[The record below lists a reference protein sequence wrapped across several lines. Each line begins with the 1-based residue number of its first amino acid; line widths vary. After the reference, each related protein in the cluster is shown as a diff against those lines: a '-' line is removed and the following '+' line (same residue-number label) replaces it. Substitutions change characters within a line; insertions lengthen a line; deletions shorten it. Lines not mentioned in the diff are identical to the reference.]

1 MKAESRRSRRLWC
14 GAGLVAT
21 IVLVGLTHAP
31 LLQRVAS
38 FLIVE
43 DSLEQAAAIV
53 VMGGQSPFREMEAAK
68 IYRAGLAPSVVVA
81 RGIRWEEQQTL
92 RKLGVKVPEGW
103 ETSREV
109 LLRLGVPLSAII
121 VPADRAEGT
130 LEELQV
136 AAKALHPNKD
146 PVILVSS
153 TPFR

>member
-1 MKAESRRSRRLWC
+1 MVALAL
-14 GAGLVAT
+14 AGLAHT
-21 IVLVGLTHAP
+21 PILGAIG
-31 LLQRVAS
+31 S
-38 FLIVE
+38 FLVVE
-43 DSLEQAAAIV
+43 DLLEPVAAIV